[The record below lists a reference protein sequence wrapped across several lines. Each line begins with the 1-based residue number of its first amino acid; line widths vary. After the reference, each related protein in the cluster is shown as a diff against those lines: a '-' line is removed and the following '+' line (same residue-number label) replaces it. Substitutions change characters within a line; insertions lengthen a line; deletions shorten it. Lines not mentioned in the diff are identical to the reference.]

1 MNGRVKSNV
10 SEDLPM
16 TDGKIELQAGP
27 PVGASQFTLPTS
39 RASSDRTYPG
49 GLPRFDRT
57 SSQPPAEFT
66 TLILVPPLICEITF
80 EADDGFSCT
89 DVGRVVS

>member
-1 MNGRVKSNV
+1 MAN
-10 SEDLPM
+10 
-16 TDGKIELQAGP
+16 GKIELQAGP
-27 PVGASQFTLPTS
+27 RRGISQFALPIS

-57 SSQPPAEFT
+57 SSQPPAELT
-66 TLILVPPLICEITF
+66 TLILVPLSICEITR
-80 EADDGFSCT
+80 EADDGFSYT

>member
-1 MNGRVKSNV
+1 MPLRSQVADRKSNC
-10 SEDLPM
+10 
-16 TDGKIELQAGP
+16 GP
-27 PVGASQFTLPTS
+27 GPRRGISQFALAIS

-57 SSQPPAEFT
+57 SNQSPAEFT
-66 TLILVPPLICEITF
+66 TLIRVPPLICEITG
-80 EADDGFSCT
+80 EADDGLSYT